1 MTQTTLT
8 PTERAMDPLLTSD
21 PCGCPEFTLSRR
33 RLLATAA
40 AGAGALAGA
49 TMIGDAFQQV
59 AYGATKGGNVVV
71 VLSLRGGSDG
81 LSIVVPKGVDH
92 DILTQKRPDLVVPLD
107 RLVGGDANFGLHPAL
122 APLVPMWDAGTF
134 GAVHGVGLPMSNRS
148 HFDAQNEMEDADPG
162 SVQRRG
168 WINRMIGASAVAEEH
183 MQMGSSMV
191 PLQLAGPSPVL
202 AVDSVNQLQLP
213 SLWADRNLSRAVTKS
228 WSGKGAINKSVQQAV
243 STTNR
248 LKKLAATKI
257 EDAVAPYPEGSLRYV
272 LANTAAL
279 IKADVG
285 ARVVTVDYGDWDMH
299 EGLGRPEVGDGNW
312 MYNRLDHLANSLV
325 AFFADLGTHASRV
338 TIVTM
343 SEFGRRVEQNGSGA
357 AAGTDHGYG
366 NAMLMLGAGVNGGQ
380 VNGKWRG
387 LDALN
392 DGDVSLSQDYR
403 SVVWNVMKNR
413 FPEIRQ
419 SAVFPGFK
427 PESVGAMK

>member
-1 MTQTTLT
+1 MTMNTDTTT
-8 PTERAMDPLLTSD
+8 DTT
-21 PCGCPEFTLSRR
+21 CGCPDYTLTRR
-33 RLLATAA
+33 RLLATTA
-40 AGAGALAGA
+40 AGVGALAGG
-49 TMIGDAFQQV
+49 TLIGDAFQQV
-59 AYGATKGGNVVV
+59 AYGATRGGNVVV

-81 LSIVVPKGVDH
+81 LSIVVPKGADH
-92 DILTQKRPDLVVPLD
+92 DILRARRPDLVVPLD
-107 RLVGGDANFGLHPAL
+107 RLIGGDANFGLHPAL
-122 APLVPMWDAGTF
+122 APLLPMWTAGTF

-168 WINRMIGASAVAEEH
+168 WINRMIGASALAEEH

-202 AVDSVNQLQLP
+202 AVDSVNQLVLP
-213 SLWADRNLSRAVTKS
+213 SLWADRNISRAVTKS
-228 WSGKGAINKSVQQAV
+228 WKGKGTINRSVQQAV
-243 STTNR
+243 STTTR
-248 LKKLAATKI
+248 LRRLSQTNIDTVSQA
-257 EDAVAPYPEGSLRYV
+257 YPEGSLRRV

-299 EGLGRPEVGDGNW
+299 EGLGRPEPGEGNW
-312 MYNRLDHLANSLV
+312 LYNRLDHLAQSLA
-325 AFFADLGTHASRV
+325 AFFADLGTHSSRV
-338 TIVTM
+338 TVMTM

-357 AAGTDHGYG
+357 NAGTDHGYG
-366 NAMLMLGAGVNGGQ
+366 NAMLLLGAGVNGGQ
-380 VNGKWRG
+380 VNGQWRG

-419 SAVFPGFK
+419 STVFPGFR
-427 PESVGAMK
+427 PTTVNAMR